1 MNRTEE
7 TCDYAVCR
15 ICQKIEYTIVAYVN
29 CLISNIAAHGAAFFV
44 KHMPNKNTVLQ
55 RPLLQN
61 MRKMKCTGM
70 YTNAFFCQIYTCIT
84 V

>member
-15 ICQKIEYTIVAYVN
+15 ICQKIEYNIVAYVN
-29 CLISNIAAHGAAFFV
+29 CLISNIAANGAAFFV
-44 KHMPNKNTVLQ
+44 KHMPNKNTVLSKTSAPKPAKDEMY
-55 RPLLQN
+55 RN
-61 MRKMKCTGM
+61 VYKCI
-70 YTNAFFCQIYTCIT
+70 FCQIYTCIT